1 VGGSLARAD
10 GRPGI
15 RRPALTLPRQGAPR
29 PLGLLPDG
37 LALLCTGGH
46 AAGAATLQRAATV
59 LTSIPIEDVLRWG
72 WTAACATVFVW
83 DFEGMH
89 AICARQVQLARD
101 AGALTGLSFHLNQLG
116 MARQWMGDFVGAEVL
131 VAEAES

>member
-46 AAGAATLQRAATV
+46 AAGAATLQRAAKV

-83 DFEGMH
+83 DFEGMDRSEEHTSELQSLTNLVCRLLLEKKKHSISLSPH
-89 AICARQVQLARD
+89 ATFEAD
-101 AGALTGLSFHLNQLG
+101 APLG
-116 MARQWMGDFVGAEVL
+116 CDHER
-131 VAEAES
+131 